1 MTAYVAPIG
10 GYPVAVMTEPS
21 LTDHYEVDVPEGCHF
36 EVEGTFG
43 RTETADMPVT
53 SWAWT
58 VPQASAGLVAVENET
73 AIPLVG
79 FARQT
84 SHVGV
89 QRHRAP
95 RQERDTDAD
104 HRAVGRHGRLRACE
118 PAQFAGVDRECT
130 KIRKGKPEL

>member
-1 MTAYVAPIG
+1 MAPIG

-79 FARQT
+79 WLTALPGKQATLEFSVAT
-84 SHVGV
+84 PHVKKG
-89 QRHRAP
+89 
-95 RQERDTDAD
+95 TLDAD
-104 HRAVGRHGRLRACE
+104 TVRWATWTATGL
-118 PAQFAGVDRECT
+118 
-130 KIRKGKPEL
+130 